1 MTSTLTFT
9 PSIAPSPG
17 TMHRPQ
23 LKIRQADFGDG
34 YSQPTPDGINHI
46 RQVIE
51 LRWDVLEA
59 FEKAEIIA
67 FFERHQGTRPF
78 HYQVPGDCR
87 RTWTCADWSVQ
98 TLPAQL
104 FSITATI
111 RQYFGAGAL

>member
-1 MTSTLTFT
+1 MTDILTFN
-9 PSIAPSPG
+9 PPIAPSPG

-23 LKIRQADFGDG
+23 VKLLQAEFGDG
-34 YSQPTPDGINHI
+34 YSQATPAGLNHI
-46 RQVIE
+46 RQTIE
-51 LRWDVLEA
+51 LRWDVLEQDEKHAILA
-59 FEKAEIIA
+59 FL
-67 FFERHQGTRPF
+67 ERHQGNKPF

-111 RQYFGAGAL
+111 RQYFGAAAR